1 MFNEKTAVWVR
12 EGDRIPPTVD
22 IAQGRYEASTRTDN
36 QHARWTDSLQFLL
49 LALARPS

>member
-22 IAQGRYEASTRTDN
+22 SARGRYEATTRTEKFNMPDGLTAFN
-36 QHARWTDSLQFLL
+36 SFYL
-49 LALARPS
+49 P